1 MKSRSV
7 VSITVLGVASTAVL
21 WLAVPVAGQTPA
33 QAQASSSASA
43 KTAAPW
49 KAPRTADGHPDLQG
63 VWDFRTLTPLER
75 RTELAGKQVLS
86 DEEAADFEGA
96 QLADQ
101 AARDGRTPADIVGN
115 YNQFWFDP
123 GKTVVKTK
131 RTSLITDPADGR
143 MPPLTP
149 EGEKRRAALKE
160 ARTGLGMHDITPGG
174 WVEDMGSD
182 GLQVRCILGFNS
194 GPPMT
199 PGGYNQNV
207 QLFQA
212 DGYLVIVNEMIH
224 NARIVPLDGRPHVP
238 SNVRQ
243 WVGDSRGR
251 WEGETLVVDTTN
263 FLRETAFARG
273 GTTANLHLVERFTR
287 IDPETLMYE
296 FTVEDPSTWTTPWT
310 AQLPMAL
317 NTLPLY
323 EYACHE
329 GNYGLPNMLAGA
341 RAKEKAKEHK

>member
-1 MKSRSV
+1 MRSRYV
-7 VSITVLGVASTAVL
+7 VSITVLGAVSTVVL
-21 WLAVPVAGQTPA
+21 WLAVPVAGQAPAAPA
-33 QAQASSSASA
+33 QARPSAPA
-43 KTAAPW
+43 KTAGPW

-75 RTELAGKQVLS
+75 PKALEGKQVLN
-86 DEEAADFEGA
+86 EQETAEFEGA

-101 AARDGRTPADIVGN
+101 EARDSRTPADIVGN

-131 RTSLITDPADGR
+131 RTSLIVEPPDGR

-149 EGEKRRAALKE
+149 DAGKRRAAVTE
-160 ARTGLGMHDITPGG
+160 ARKGLGMHQLTPGG
-174 WVEDMGSD
+174 WVEDLGPD
-182 GLQVRCILGFNS
+182 GLQLRCILGFNS

-207 QLFQA
+207 QLFQTA
-212 DGYLVIVNEMIH
+212 GYVVILNEMNH
-224 NARIVPLDGRPHVP
+224 NARTVPMDGRPHLP
-238 SNVRQ
+238 SHVRQ

-263 FLRETAFARG
+263 FLRETAFVRG

-287 IDPETLMYE
+287 TDSDTLLYE
-296 FTVEDPSTWTTPWT
+296 FTVEDSSTWTKPWT

-317 NTLPLY
+317 NKLPLY

-329 GNYGLPNMLAGA
+329 GNYGLPNILAGA
-341 RAKEKAKEHK
+341 RAQEKK

>member
-1 MKSRSV
+1 MKPRSV
-7 VSITVLGVASTAVL
+7 VLMTVLGVASTAVL
-21 WLAVPVAGQTPA
+21 WLAVPVAGQARAA

-43 KTAAPW
+43 KTAGPW
-49 KAPRTADGHPDLQG
+49 KAPRAADGHPDLQG

-75 RTELAGKQVLS
+75 RTDLAGKQVLT
-86 DEEAADFEGA
+86 DEEAAEFEGA

-101 AARDGRTPADIVGN
+101 AARDSRTPADIVGN

-131 RTSLITDPADGR
+131 ATSLITDPADGR

-149 EGEKRRAALKE
+149 EAEKRRAAVTE
-160 ARTGLGMHDITPGG
+160 ARQGTGRHQPTPGG
-174 WVEDMGSD
+174 WVEDLGPG
-182 GLQVRCILGFNS
+182 GLQVRCVVGFNS

-199 PGGYNQNV
+199 PAGYNQNV
-207 QLFQA
+207 QLFQTA
-212 DGYLVIVNEMIH
+212 EYVVILNEMNH
-224 NARIVPLDGRPHVP
+224 NARIVPLDGRPGLP
-238 SNVRQ
+238 SHIRQ
-243 WVGDSRGR
+243 WTGDSRGR

-263 FLRETAFARG
+263 FLRETAFVNG

-287 IDPETLMYE
+287 MDPETLMYE
-296 FTVEDPSTWTTPWT
+296 FTVEDPSTWTKPWS

-317 NTLPLY
+317 NPLPLY

-329 GNYGLPNMLAGA
+329 GNYGLPNILAGA
-341 RAKEKAKEHK
+341 RAKEKEQK